1 MYEISVDKSFP
12 QLFPLQVEMIIQTR
26 LSMIKRRITSNQITQ
41 KNPHKMLIVKVHA
54 SSLESLVSQQ
64 EVLVIRISPMLRI

>member
-1 MYEISVDKSFP
+1 
-12 QLFPLQVEMIIQTR
+12 MIIQTR

-41 KNPHKMLIVKVHA
+41 KNPDKMLVVKVHA
-54 SSLESLVSQQ
+54 SSLENLVSQQ